1 MRTTQ
6 EHAAMH
12 APADL
17 FLRAPAQPELLD
29 LPPATYL
36 ALDGVGAPE
45 GTAFQDG
52 IRAIYRVAYA
62 LKLALRKS
70 GRMAFKPAA
79 LEALWTTREGGLPGT
94 WTAPRW
100 EWRWK
105 LLLRVPPNVSK
116 KDVEAA
122 KRAVVEKDDPGPAP
136 RVSLQRLAEHKVV
149 QALHRGPYT
158 TERETLGKMVA
169 LMTQRHL
176 HPHGLHHEIYLGDPR
191 RTRPERLRTILRVPV
206 A

>member
-1 MRTTQ
+1 MRTAQ
-6 EHAAMH
+6 EHAALYT
-12 APADL
+12 PADL
-17 FLRAPAQPELLD
+17 FLRAPAKPELVD

-45 GTAFQDG
+45 GTAFHDG
-52 IRAIYRVAYA
+52 IRAIYGVAYA
-62 LKLALRKS
+62 LRAALRRS
-70 GRMAFKPAA
+70 GRMAFKVPA
-79 LEALWTTREGGLPGT
+79 LEALWTTREGGLPAT

-122 KRAVVEKDDPGPAP
+122 KRGVAQQDDGGPASH
-136 RVSLQRLAEHKVV
+136 VALQRLAEHKVV

-158 TERETLGKMVA
+158 TERETLGKMLA
-169 LMTQRHL
+169 LMAEEHL

>member
-1 MRTTQ
+1 MRTARD
-6 EHAAMH
+6 HAATD
-12 APADL
+12 AGGL
-17 FLRAPAQPELLD
+17 FLRAPAKPELLD
-29 LPPATYL
+29 LPPAIYL

-52 IRAIYRVAYA
+52 IRAIYGVAYT

-70 GRMAFKPAA
+70 GRPTFKVPA

-105 LLLRVPPNVSK
+105 LLLRLPPTVTK
-116 KDVEAA
+116 RDLEAA
-122 KRAVVEKDDPGPAP
+122 KRAVAAREGGGPAE
-136 RVSLQRLAEHKVV
+136 RIALERLAERKVV

-158 TERETLGKMVA
+158 TERETVGKMLA
-169 LMTQRHL
+169 LMAEQHV